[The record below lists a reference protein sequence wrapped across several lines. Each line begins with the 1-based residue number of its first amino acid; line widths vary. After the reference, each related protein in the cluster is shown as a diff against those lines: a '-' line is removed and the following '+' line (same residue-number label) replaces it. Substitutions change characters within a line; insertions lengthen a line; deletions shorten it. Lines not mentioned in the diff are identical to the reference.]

1 MITKYSYS
9 PDSLSNNLTE
19 LKQITDSALNLNN
32 NKLNDTI
39 ALDTFYGIKNEG
51 ELPYRKEIITKPQP
65 KSTQETLYNPTKN
78 KVIIDSWQTILL
90 LIAFFLLGLTKA
102 FANSRFKQSIR
113 ALINFGVAQE
123 INREEKV
130 FFHRGNILTTAIY
143 LITSSLFIY
152 HLKQVVNTTVLD
164 EDNYFFYM
172 LIIIAIFFIYGIK
185 FLFSKILFFV
195 FNESTLSSE
204 YIFNVSLYN
213 NLLGILLL
221 PSLSI
226 IYFTTISFHTAVLY
240 LFIPSIAIVF
250 LMRALRLFVIGNSKG
265 ISFLYIFLYICTLE
279 ILPLVVMYRIFI
291 HK

>member
-1 MITKYSYS
+1 MVTKYSYS

-19 LKQITDSALNLNN
+19 LEQIIDSALNLNN

-51 ELPYRKEIITKPQP
+51 NLPFRKEIANSPKNKITEQV
-65 KSTQETLYNPTKN
+65 LFNPTKN
-78 KVIIDSWQTILL
+78 KGFIDGWQTILL
-90 LIAFFLLGLTKA
+90 LMAFFLLSLTKA
-102 FANSRFKQSIR
+102 FANNRFKQSIR
-113 ALINFGVAQE
+113 ALINYGVAQE

-130 FFHRGNILTTAIY
+130 FFHRGNILTTTIY

-152 HLKQVVNTTVLD
+152 HLKQVVDTTVLD
-164 EDNYFFYM
+164 EDNLLFYI
-172 LIIIAIFFIYGIK
+172 LIIVAIFFIYGIK

-195 FNESTLSSE
+195 FNDSTLSSE

-221 PSLSI
+221 PLLSI
-226 IYFTTISFHTAVLY
+226 VYFTTISFNSAVLY
-240 LFIPSIAIVF
+240 LFVPSIAIVF
-250 LMRALRLFVIGNSKG
+250 LMRVLRLIVIGNSKG